1 MACIVIAG
9 QLLTTPTQQPND
21 VAYEEV
27 PGPTHY
33 NDPCQPIPL
42 ENNEA
47 YSVHKSGNE
56 RSTEMP
62 GETYSQVQRGVWC
75 EREGA
80 SCCH

>member
-9 QLLTTPTQQPND
+9 QLSTTPTQQPND
-21 VAYEEV
+21 VAYEVV

-47 YSVHKSGNE
+47 SIC
-56 RSTEMP
+56 RLA
-62 GETYSQVQRGVWC
+62 GVWQI
-75 EREGA
+75 
-80 SCCH
+80 CCS